1 MVRQKYRGPCRFG
14 PPSAASPL
22 ETLYF
27 EGKLRK
33 ARNEIER
40 RQWTRLPLAIP
51 LFVRGKGEQEKEI
64 LEFASAINVSAGG
77 ALVAI
82 RRSLPLFSQVS
93 VEIPTAPFASSEAFP
108 QAVRLLP
115 AQIIRLTHGEGHHL
129 MGLKF
134 TAPIDSAGSDRRV
147 PARKTVSPV

>member
-1 MVRQKYRGPCRFG
+1 MVRQKYRAPCRFG

-51 LFVRGKGEQEKEI
+51 LFVLSLVRVSENI
-64 LEFASAINVSAGG
+64 L
-77 ALVAI
+77 
-82 RRSLPLFSQVS
+82 
-93 VEIPTAPFASSEAFP
+93 
-108 QAVRLLP
+108 VRLL
-115 AQIIRLTHGEGHHL
+115 
-129 MGLKF
+129 MGVAVAMRNVVLVLG
-134 TAPIDSAGSDRRV
+134 AWPIHFVVGW
-147 PARKTVSPV
+147 

>member
-1 MVRQKYRGPCRFG
+1 VVRQKYRGPCRFG

-134 TAPIDSAGSDRRV
+134 AAPIDSAVSDRRV